1 MGLLVKAGRRT
12 LMLWTNLAIAI
23 DLVVLGYLS
32 LQGSETPVIIL
43 IMVFICLF
51 EFGPGPIC
59 WLYMSEIMQDKAVS
73 IATVI
78 NWLVNLVISA
88 CIPGIITAIGDDN
101 IGWIFIVMG
110 ILTAFG
116 FIFIIFFM
124 VETMG
129 KTPQQ
134 IEEMFA
140 GNHKNNGDRNRT
152 VEGEN
157 RQLVNDSDNSKNM
170 Y

>member
-1 MGLLVKAGRRT
+1 
-12 LMLWTNLAIAI
+12 MLWTNFAICI
-23 DLVVLGYLS
+23 VLVLIGYLS
-32 LQGSETPVIIL
+32 LNDHQLPVIIL
-43 IMVFICLF
+43 TLVFICLF
-51 EFGPGPIC
+51 ELGPGPIC

-88 CIPGIITAIGDDN
+88 AIPGVIKAIGEDN
-101 IGWIFIVMG
+101 IGWIFITMG
-110 ILTAFG
+110 ALTTFG
-116 FIFIIFFM
+116 FFFMIIFM

-140 GNHKNNGDRNRT
+140 GSSIKAKHKDQRDVTSGDKKR
-152 VEGEN
+152 
-157 RQLVNDSDNSKNM
+157 LVNDSETTSRTF
-170 Y
+170 